1 MLKDMCKDKSR
12 MEDQVISLL
21 EETSTKGVKAANEG
35 AKADSMED
43 VEGGLDDCS
52 RLDSNFDLP
61 GKYFTLC

>member
-1 MLKDMCKDKSR
+1 

-21 EETSTKGVKAANEG
+21 EETSTKGAKAALEG

-43 VEGGLDDCS
+43 VEGVLDDCS

-61 GKYFTLC
+61 GIYLIQC